1 MEITLKPVEDEVA
14 RRNRE
19 EDRFQG
25 TAAWSEVERV
35 EKPIRLPA
43 KARRMG
49 GEIVAILRALD
60 QYDTPATPVEQYL
73 DTRSGKYAVML
84 EAIVD
89 AAASAGMWDL
99 ARATLVDLL
108 RMTKV
113 GKSKADVN
121 IINKLRDEIPLK
133 HLSDEELH
141 GLVDK
146 PAGD

>member
-1 MEITLKPVEDEVA
+1 
-14 RRNRE
+14 
-19 EDRFQG
+19 
-25 TAAWSEVERV
+25 
-35 EKPIRLPA
+35 
-43 KARRMG
+43 
-49 GEIVAILRALD
+49 
-60 QYDTPATPVEQYL
+60 
-73 DTRSGKYAVML
+73 ML